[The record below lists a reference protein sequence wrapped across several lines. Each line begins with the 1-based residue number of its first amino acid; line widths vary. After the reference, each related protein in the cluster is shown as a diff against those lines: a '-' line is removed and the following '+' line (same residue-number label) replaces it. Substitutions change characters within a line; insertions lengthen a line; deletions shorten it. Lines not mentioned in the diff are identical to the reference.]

1 METGTE
7 CNGTDT
13 NGNRENPY
21 GAAAHRF
28 PEETGSGRRL
38 SDEGL
43 EKEIRQERET
53 NEENKKRKI
62 QEDYHRAVPYQ
73 SGMKWG
79 LKVGERITVPPIY
92 RHIQKPVG
100 KYCTVEK
107 NHSQWGIISI
117 DGTALLTHV
126 TGKKTTV
133 HLK

>member
-1 METGTE
+1 MYLGEANEYETLLAE
-7 CNGTDT
+7 
-13 NGNRENPY
+13 
-21 GAAAHRF
+21 
-28 PEETGSGRRL
+28 
-38 SDEGL
+38 L

-100 KYCTVEK
+100 KYCVVEK
-107 NHSQWGIISI
+107 NYSQWGIISI
-117 DGTALLTHV
+117 DGTVLVEPRYPEVSIESNGTALLTQV
-126 TGKKTTV
+126 TGKKTTI